1 METTSKKITLITT
14 ILGIMVIGT
23 LAKSSFT
30 TVQPGEKALVI
41 RFGTIQRV
49 LEPGMSFKAPFV
61 DRVIKL
67 DMQVQ
72 KLETEATAASKDLQN
87 TRAMIAVNYQL
98 ETGNETLLYSSIG
111 LDYRNTIL
119 SPAVQESVKAATA
132 KYTAEELITKREA
145 VREEIRA
152 NLKDRLHNRYIIVTD
167 VNIINFAFSES
178 FNEAIEAKVT
188 AEQQALASK
197 NKLEQTKYEAEQRVV
212 QAKAEAEA
220 IRIQSDALK
229 DNKGLVELEAVK
241 KWNGVLP
248 TYMMGNSVPFVNI
261 K

>member
-1 METTSKKITLITT
+1 METTKKITTLTSI
-14 ILGIMVIGT
+14 ILGILILLVLSLG
-23 LAKSSFT
+23 SFT
-30 TVQPGEKALVI
+30 IVEPGEKAIVI

-49 LEPGMSFKAPFV
+49 LEPGMSLKAPLI
-61 DRVIKL
+61 DRVVVL
-67 DMQVQ
+67 DVQVQ
-72 KLETEATAASKDLQN
+72 KLETEASAASKDLQN
-87 TRAMIAVNYQL
+87 TTARIAVNYQL
-98 ETGNETLLYSSIG
+98 EQGNEQLLYSMIG
-111 LDYRNTIL
+111 LSYQTTIL
-119 SPAVQESVKAATA
+119 NPAVQESVKAATA

-145 VREEIRA
+145 VREDIRK
-152 NLKDRLHNRYIIVTD
+152 NLVERLKNRYIMVTD

-220 IRIQSDALK
+220 IRIQSEALK
-229 DNKGLVELEAVK
+229 ENKGLVELEAVK